1 MFALASR
8 SGLHQHTSIRSFAC
22 FSRRCSSSTLIVS
35 SCMILCRKTCNCAL
49 KTRVEQQAHMQTRD
63 GDVRGSLEVGSATC
77 AWKSWKSCSC
87 DWRSANSIALL
98 VLTVTLRESQRRS
111 GKSRCNAA
119 RRQGAAGTQHEEGR
133 NMTYVV
139 TSSSRRHNLVV
150 VSTRW
155 RTWTRHRC
163 HLCWR
168 RRRCATKKRSGM
180 RFPRSLFDPGL
191 AHLGWRHTYADCTRS
206 THCVLHPASF
216 WDHRLTP
223 DDRIEP
229 HLRTA
234 GILTRSS
241 CGVPTSSSGRRRA
254 IVTAVSFT
262 SVHSNSFLARSSCGS
277 DTCRRPSVLWRC
289 A

>member
-1 MFALASR
+1 MDICEWHITVRHSAELHSWLHVRPATNCGTKTMFALASR

-119 RRQGAAGTQHEEGR
+119 RRQGAAGTRKSQHDVR
-133 NMTYVV
+133 
-139 TSSSRRHNLVV
+139 SDVV
-150 VSTRW
+150 VSAPQSCGGVPQDGGHGLVIAVTSAGDGGDAP
-155 RTWTRHRC
+155 
-163 HLCWR
+163 R
-168 RRRCATKKRSGM
+168 RRDRVCG
-180 RFPRSLFDPGL
+180 SLDP
-191 AHLGWRHTYADCTRS
+191 S
-206 THCVLHPASF
+206 SIPASRIL
-216 WDHRLTP
+216 DGGIPMPIARAARIVYCTP
-223 DDRIEP
+223 P
-229 HLRTA
+229 LF
-234 GILTRSS
+234 GIT
-241 CGVPTSSSGRRRA
+241 
-254 IVTAVSFT
+254 
-262 SVHSNSFLARSSCGS
+262 
-277 DTCRRPSVLWRC
+277 D
-289 A
+289 